1 MKSIALALTIG
12 AKCALGLGLSTPI
25 LRFTDK
31 GTFQISV
38 FSDLHYGEGKSTLQ
52 TLDELTM

>member
-1 MKSIALALTIG
+1 MKSIALTLIIG
-12 AKCALGLGLSTPI
+12 AKGALGLGLSTPI

-38 FSDLHYGEGKSTLQ
+38 FSDLHYGEGNPI
-52 TLDELTM
+52 